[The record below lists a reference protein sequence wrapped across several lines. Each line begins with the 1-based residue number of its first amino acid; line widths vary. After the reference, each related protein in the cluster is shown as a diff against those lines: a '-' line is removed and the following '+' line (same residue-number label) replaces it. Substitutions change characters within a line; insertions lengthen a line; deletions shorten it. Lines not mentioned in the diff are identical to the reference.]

1 MNRIYT
7 AATLLVLLV
16 LSSFLGSCESI
27 PKEAKTRTRTRAM
40 WVTRFDYKTRA
51 DLETIAENCRSAG
64 VTTIL
69 FQVRGNGT
77 AFYRSSYEPWAE
89 QFEFSDPGFDPLA
102 VMVEE
107 GHRRGMQV
115 HAWINVMPAWRGGT
129 PPKEL
134 KQLYNAHP
142 EWMWY
147 DQNGKRQELSKD
159 FYVSLNP
166 ALPEVR
172 RYFVNV
178 CRDIVGRYGV
188 DGLHLD
194 YIRMPSEAPATPKGS
209 NSDWLRDPK
218 TVGLFEA
225 ETGKKPDQDRAAW
238 TQWKADQITNLLR
251 DIRHMVNTTKRNC
264 ELSAATGTDPKHH
277 LTNYAQDIDQWMEDR
292 LLDAVYPMNYT
303 DDVAKYS
310 QVCDQWKVIARG
322 TPVVMGMMMGSKDID
337 NQVARIQRA
346 LDVHNGVSYF
356 AYAELFPSAGD
367 GQDAAGK
374 DKAFVRERIRKAMM
388 PKLDELS
395 RSGS

>member
-172 RYFVNV
+172 RYLVNL
-178 CRDIVGRYGV
+178 CRDIVGRMLGE
-188 DGLHLD
+188 
-194 YIRMPSEAPATPKGS
+194 SAPASPAPSTPG
-209 NSDWLRDPK
+209 R
-218 TVGLFEA
+218 
-225 ETGKKPDQDRAAW
+225 
-238 TQWKADQITNLLR
+238 
-251 DIRHMVNTTKRNC
+251 
-264 ELSAATGTDPKHH
+264 
-277 LTNYAQDIDQWMEDR
+277 
-292 LLDAVYPMNYT
+292 
-303 DDVAKYS
+303 
-310 QVCDQWKVIARG
+310 
-322 TPVVMGMMMGSKDID
+322 
-337 NQVARIQRA
+337 
-346 LDVHNGVSYF
+346 
-356 AYAELFPSAGD
+356 
-367 GQDAAGK
+367 
-374 DKAFVRERIRKAMM
+374 
-388 PKLDELS
+388 
-395 RSGS
+395 